1 MELRGS
7 ARPLGPVIWN
17 GRLRAFEEVRRILG
31 TMTASAQST
40 SPSESVVT
48 LLPPKSASTK
58 PPPATLTKPPVAD
71 AELVTFD
78 DLDEGD

>member
-1 MELRGS
+1 
-7 ARPLGPVIWN
+7 
-17 GRLRAFEEVRRILG
+17 
-31 TMTASAQST
+31 MTASAQST